1 MKVCI
6 VGLGAIGGLVTA
18 RLARH
23 TPPGLELRA
32 LARGATLAAVR
43 AEGLVLEDADGMQHL
58 PLEVHDD
65 PGALGEHDLV
75 VVAVKAPALAAVA
88 PAVARLA
95 GANGSVLSAMNGVP
109 WWFFDGLPAD
119 APEASV
125 PLRGASLASVDP
137 AGELRARL
145 PPARTVGAVVHLAA
159 SSPAPGRVRHAQGL
173 RWVMG
178 AATGGVGPRTE
189 AAAALFAAAGFEV
202 EAVPC
207 VQRELWFKLWGN
219 MTMNPVSALTGAT
232 VDRILDDELVRGFV
246 SGVMTEAQ
254 SLGAALGLPI
264 VQSPEQRHAV
274 TRQLGA
280 IRTSML
286 QDLEAGRPLEI
297 DALLAAVREIGQ
309 RLGQPTPLLDALLG
323 LTRLMARGRGL
334 YPG

>member
-6 VGLGAIGGLVTA
+6 VGLGAIGGLVAA
-18 RLARH
+18 RLAQH
-23 TPPGLELRA
+23 APAGLQLRA

-43 AEGLVLEDADGMQHL
+43 EHGLVLDDADGTHHL

-65 PGALGEHDLV
+65 PAALGEHDLV

-95 GANGSVLSAMNGVP
+95 GPQGSVLSAMNGVP

-119 APEASV
+119 APEASRA
-125 PLRGASLASVDP
+125 LRGAALASVDP
-137 AGELRARL
+137 QGALRTLL
-145 PPARTVGAVVHLAA
+145 PPGRTVGAVVHLAA
-159 SSPAPGRVRHAQGL
+159 SSPAPGRVRHAQGR
-173 RWVMG
+173 RWVLG
-178 AATGGVGPRTE
+178 AATGGTGPRTG

-202 EAVPC
+202 ETVPC

-232 VDRILDDELVRGFV
+232 VDRILDDDLVRGFV

-254 SLGAALGLPI
+254 ALGAALGLPI
-264 VQSPEQRHAV
+264 AQSPEERHAV
-274 TRQLGA
+274 TRKLGA

-286 QDLEAGRPLEI
+286 QDLDAGRPLEI

-309 RLGQPTPLLDALLG
+309 RLDQPTPQLDALLG
-323 LTRLMARGRGL
+323 LTRLLARSRGL
-334 YPG
+334 YPA

>member
-6 VGLGAIGGLVTA
+6 VGLGAIGGLVAA

-23 TPPGLELRA
+23 APPGLSLSA

-43 AEGLVLEDADGMQHL
+43 AEGLVLEDAEGTHRL

-65 PGALGEHDLV
+65 PAALGEQDLV

-88 PAVARLA
+88 PAVAQLA
-95 GANGSVLSAMNGVP
+95 GARGSVLSAMNGVP
-109 WWFFDGLPAD
+109 WWFFDGLPPD
-119 APEASV
+119 APAA
-125 PLRGASLASVDP
+125 LRGTTLASVDP
-137 AGELRARL
+137 EGRLRSLL

-159 SSPAPGRVRHAQGL
+159 SSPAPGRVRHAQGQ
-173 RWVMG
+173 RWVLG
-178 AATGGVGPRTE
+178 AATGGIDERTA
-189 AAAALFAAAGFEV
+189 AAAALLGGAGFEV
-202 EAVPC
+202 ETSAC
-207 VQRELWFKLWGN
+207 VQRALWFKLWGN

-254 SLGAALGLPI
+254 ALGAALGLPI
-264 VQSPEQRHAV
+264 AQSPEERHAV
-274 TRQLGA
+274 TRKLGA

-286 QDLEAGRPLEI
+286 QDLDAGRPLEI
-297 DALLAAVREIGQ
+297 DALLAAVRDIGQ
-309 RLGQPTPLLDALLG
+309 RLAQPTPQLDALLG
-323 LTRLMARGRGL
+323 LTRLMARSRGL